1 MLSPNGYRSGKVLG
15 QRPWVQQNAEPRQ
28 TWVWRAVIL
37 NILEFS
43 YALSLNGHES
53 SKLSDST
60 TR

>member
-1 MLSPNGYRSGKVLG
+1 VLG
-15 QRPWVQQNAEPRQ
+15 QRPWVQQNVEPRQ